1 MAIAATGGTSADSQ
15 RNHLHLMT
23 TNDQRQQARGGE
35 KANGGGT
42 DQERGEQM
50 EHATGKRRG
59 RDIRLADTGVHATSQ
74 TDSTCGNTHKCRLE
88 SACLPPPPCW
98 VVPTQVLH
106 LSLLKS
112 VNVCR
117 HLW

>member
-1 MAIAATGGTSADSQ
+1 
-15 RNHLHLMT
+15 
-23 TNDQRQQARGGE
+23 TNDSKKEVGE
-35 KANGGGT
+35 KASGGGT
-42 DQERGEQM
+42 NQERGEQM
-50 EHATGKRRG
+50 EHAAGKRRG

-74 TDSTCGNTHKCRLE
+74 TDM
-88 SACLPPPPCW
+88 
-98 VVPTQVLH
+98 PTQVLH